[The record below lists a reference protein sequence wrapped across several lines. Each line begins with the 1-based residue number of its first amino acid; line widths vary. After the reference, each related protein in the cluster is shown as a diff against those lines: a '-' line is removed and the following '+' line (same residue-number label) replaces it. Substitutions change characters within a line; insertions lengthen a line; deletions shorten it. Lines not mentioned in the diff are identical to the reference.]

1 MNSSTSKKRLQ
12 MAVTVELTKS
22 ADGAQST
29 GNLTAEVFK
38 K

>member
-1 MNSSTSKKRLQ
+1 

-22 ADGAQST
+22 ADGAQSA

-38 K
+38 KQIIK